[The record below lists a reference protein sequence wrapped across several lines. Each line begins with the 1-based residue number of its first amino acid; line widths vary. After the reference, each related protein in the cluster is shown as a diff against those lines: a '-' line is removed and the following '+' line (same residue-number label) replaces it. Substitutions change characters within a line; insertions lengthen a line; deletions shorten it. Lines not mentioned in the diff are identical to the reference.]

1 VNSDALIKKCIAF
14 VSIRYGIEVNGGAE
28 FYCRQLAEKLTDYYE
43 VEVLTTC
50 AIDYVTW
57 KDEYKEGTEVLNG
70 VTVRRFKVDYERN
83 PKKFNAFTPKVLD
96 PCHTIQDE
104 IKWME
109 MQGPVSSRLLN
120 YLSENKDKYYA
131 IIFIPYLY
139 YTTYFGMKIAPEK
152 SFLISAAHDE
162 PYIKLDIFKDMFIM
176 PRGFIFLTE
185 EEQKLVHK
193 LFNNSQIPFSVIGS
207 GIDIPENVNGSE
219 FRKKYN
225 IYDKFM
231 IYIGRIDESKGCK
244 ELFEYF
250 CRYKEQNGNDLKLV
264 LMGKP
269 VIEVPEQ
276 PDIIS
281 LGFVDEADKFS
292 GLSEADFLVLPSK
305 FESLS
310 IVVLESMALGKPV
323 LVDGNCTVTRG
334 HCIKSNAGLY
344 YMNYNEFEACINLL
358 ISNKV
363 LVECMGKNGVKYIQ
377 DNYLWRNVIKK
388 FSDII
393 DEALNRNSK
402 M

>member
-1 VNSDALIKKCIAF
+1 
-14 VSIRYGIEVNGGAE
+14 
-28 FYCRQLAEKLTDYYE
+28 
-43 VEVLTTC
+43 
-50 AIDYVTW
+50 
-57 KDEYKEGTEVLNG
+57 
-70 VTVRRFKVDYERN
+70 
-83 PKKFNAFTPKVLD
+83 
-96 PCHTIQDE
+96 
-104 IKWME
+104 
-109 MQGPVSSRLLN
+109 
-120 YLSENKDKYYA
+120 
-131 IIFIPYLY
+131 
-139 YTTYFGMKIAPEK
+139 
-152 SFLISAAHDE
+152 
-162 PYIKLDIFKDMFIM
+162 M